1 MTSIYQPDLM
11 EVLDVRQQTA
21 DVKSVRVRFRD
32 EARSQ
37 DFHFR
42 VGQFGMFS
50 LFGYGESTFNICS
63 SSTWKGFLEFCFG
76 GGQKNLCRFKGR

>member
-1 MTSIYQPDLM
+1 MTNIYQPDLM
-11 EVLDVRQQTA
+11 EVLDVQQQTA

-32 EARSQ
+32 ETRGD

-50 LFGYGESTFNICS
+50 CSATANRRSTSAPVPTGKIS
-63 SSTWKGFLEFCFG
+63 SSSAFAAPAA
-76 GGQKNLCRFKGR
+76 